1 MKILLIED
9 DEEKA
14 AILADFIKIEFPVI
28 ELDLARSFGSG
39 LRSLMKG
46 GLAYKLLLLD
56 MSMPIY
62 DVTPTE
68 PGGGKPE
75 SFAGSEI
82 LAQMRLRG
90 IEIPTIVVTMFDKF
104 GDEPTQISLEELKR
118 DLEKFSP
125 TFRGITYYNSAQEG
139 WRASL
144 KKLMNET
151 LGYK

>member
-14 AILADFIKIEFPVI
+14 AILAEFIKVEFPSI
-28 ELDLARSFGSG
+28 EIDLARSFGSG

-46 GLAYKLLLLD
+46 AFVYRLLLLD

-82 LAQMRLRG
+82 LAQC
-90 IEIPTIVVTMFDKF
+90 VFVA
-104 GDEPTQISLEELKR
+104 
-118 DLEKFSP
+118 SP
-125 TFRGITYYNSAQEG
+125 FRRS
-139 WRASL
+139 S
-144 KKLMNET
+144 
-151 LGYK
+151 